1 MRFGIFV
8 FDSARNMDPATLAK
22 RAEELGFSSFWIPEH
37 TVLPVNPSKGP
48 SGSTTAEFPESFYQI
63 SDPVISLARA
73 SGATSTIKLGTGIL
87 LAAERNPL
95 LTSKSLATLDRL
107 SGGRRLV
114 GIGTGWSPEEYAA
127 MGGDFQNRYAQLR
140 EHVQALKTI
149 WSEDEP
155 EFHGRFYNFPPVK
168 VHPKPV
174 QTPHPP
180 IFIGGGLGRLADRV
194 FKRIVNWADGWVPV
208 VYEIEQVRRGKESL
222 TRLAAE
228 AGRDPASIPIYVM
241 TRGRAFRT
249 RDEVKQLEEAGADE
263 VVFWLQSP
271 YEDDDAL
278 IELEHIAQSVM

>member
-1 MRFGIFV
+1 M
-8 FDSARNMDPATLAK
+8 
-22 RAEELGFSSFWIPEH
+22 
-37 TVLPVNPSKGP
+37 
-48 SGSTTAEFPESFYQI
+48 
-63 SDPVISLARA
+63 
-73 SGATSTIKLGTGIL
+73 
-87 LAAERNPL
+87 
-95 LTSKSLATLDRL
+95 
-107 SGGRRLV
+107 

-127 MGGDFQNRYAQLR
+127 MGGDFHNRYAQLR

-168 VHPKPV
+168 VYPKPV

-208 VYEIEQVRRGKESL
+208 ITEIEQVRRGRESL
-222 TRLAAE
+222 TRLAEE
-228 AGRDPASIPIYVM
+228 AGRDPASIPVYAM

-249 RDEVKQLEEAGADE
+249 RDEVAQLEEAGADE

-271 YEDDDAL
+271 YDGDDAL
-278 IELEHIAQSVM
+278 VELENIAQAVM